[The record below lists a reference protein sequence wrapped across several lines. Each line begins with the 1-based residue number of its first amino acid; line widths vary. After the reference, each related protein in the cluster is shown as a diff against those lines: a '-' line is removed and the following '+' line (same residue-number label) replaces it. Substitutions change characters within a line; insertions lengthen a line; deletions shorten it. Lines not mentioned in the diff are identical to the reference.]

1 MARRASGS
9 AKRLR
14 RLRLAGAF
22 AKAATRSPVRTG
34 AGQTVTIEKGDLK
47 ERGKRDVSMMS
58 EGLLNGFT
66 TAELANPL
74 AYLESRK
81 Q

>member
-1 MARRASGS
+1 M
-9 AKRLR
+9 
-14 RLRLAGAF
+14 
-22 AKAATRSPVRTG
+22 RTG